1 MTPTL
6 EEIKIV
12 ANHVLNG
19 GYRLT
24 LQNGFG
30 CRISKVCTT
39 KLPKL
44 IEKEILN
51 NHRKKFLTQG
61 TDVALSEINVM
72 CDHYFPRCVAVV
84 FTKRVA
90 VASKKNRLRFGLVID
105 LKKDLAQSPENLIT
119 QLKIY
124 VLVTA
129 IETGKQLNQ
138 ERDFYEALYGFIGRQ
153 VYENDHH
160 LKCIIE
166 AASRYTT
173 PQIAALLT

>member
-44 IEKEILN
+44 LEKEILN

-166 AASRYTT
+166 AAS
-173 PQIAALLT
+173 